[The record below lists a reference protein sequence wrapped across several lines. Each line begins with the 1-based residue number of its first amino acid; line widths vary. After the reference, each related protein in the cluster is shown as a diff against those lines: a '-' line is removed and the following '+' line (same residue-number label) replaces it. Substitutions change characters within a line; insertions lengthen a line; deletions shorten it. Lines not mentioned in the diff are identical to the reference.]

1 MYMLVPVDPTAGPGA
16 PEAMPDCPDWESLAF
31 FVCRACL
38 YLDARQFSDDLSYE
52 CLIQEPKYELV
63 WRARRDGGVMHANK
77 ALSHGQERE
86 GGERSGAKA
95 AAKARIITWI

>member
-1 MYMLVPVDPTAGPGA
+1 MHMLVPVDPTAGPGA
-16 PEAMPDCPDWESLAF
+16 PEAMPNCPDGESSGF

-52 CLIQEPKYELV
+52 CLIQEPKSELV

-77 ALSHGQERE
+77 ALGHGRQR
-86 GGERSGAKA
+86 GGGGGRSGAA
-95 AAKARIITWI
+95 PAKARIITWI